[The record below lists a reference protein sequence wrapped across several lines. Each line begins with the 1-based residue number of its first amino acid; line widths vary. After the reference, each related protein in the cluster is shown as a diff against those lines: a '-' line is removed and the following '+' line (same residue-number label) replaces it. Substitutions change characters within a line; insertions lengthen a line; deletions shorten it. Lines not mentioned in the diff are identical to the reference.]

1 MGVDARRNS
10 LELRPLKTSI
20 PILKLKKRK
29 RGQRRPPSARSSQAM
44 AAAFA
49 TPAPKQ
55 AWPPESTPLTA
66 AKRAEHSEGFAYCA
80 GSTKHSECG
89 LPHQG
94 EPIRAPRLQTRLM
107 KEGVVQASCG
117 WLHTAFLLSSGEA
130 YTCGDGSYGK
140 LGSGDT
146 ALKPEPCRVP
156 FSTPV
161 HVMAI
166 SCGQHHTAFVGA
178 DRTVW
183 TCGLGLY
190 GQLGHGEALNELTPR
205 CVEMARGKVVAA
217 ACGDLHTLLLF
228 EDGRPLSCGLGD
240 GGRLGLP
247 VPKGEDG
254 VGCVTTPRE
263 VPLNTYHPRASLSYS
278 FAVLRSCG
286 RSYSLSYRCRS
297 TSSSSRRRPTA
308 WRA

>member
-1 MGVDARRNS
+1 MS
-10 LELRPLKTSI
+10 E
-20 PILKLKKRK
+20 
-29 RGQRRPPSARSSQAM
+29 
-44 AAAFA
+44 AFT
-49 TPAPKQ
+49 TPAPPKQ
-55 AWPPESTPLTA
+55 AWPAESTPLTA
-66 AKRAEHSEGFAYCA
+66 SKRTEHAEGFAYCA

-94 EPIRAPRLQTRLM
+94 EPLRTPRLQTRLM

-117 WLHTAFLLSSGEA
+117 WRHTAFLLSSGEA

-146 ALKPEPCRVP
+146 ALKPEPSCVP
-156 FSTPV
+156 FPTPV

-228 EDGRPLSCGLGD
+228 EDGQALSCGLGES
-240 GGRLGLP
+240 GRLGLP

-263 VPLNTYHPRASLSYS
+263 VPLHALAPSSRLTTIRAFSPYHHPCVLAVVLTRTSL
-278 FAVLRSCG
+278 RCD
-286 RSYSLSYRCRS
+286 RCRS
-297 TSSSSRRRPTA
+297 TWCSSRRAPIA
-308 WRA
+308 SRA

>member
-1 MGVDARRNS
+1 
-10 LELRPLKTSI
+10 
-20 PILKLKKRK
+20 
-29 RGQRRPPSARSSQAM
+29 M
-44 AAAFA
+44 AEAFT

-55 AWPPESTPLTA
+55 AWPAESTPLTA
-66 AKRAEHSEGFAYCA
+66 SKRTEHAEGFAYCA

-94 EPIRAPRLQTRLM
+94 EPLRTPRLQTRLM

-117 WLHTAFLLSSGEA
+117 WRHTAFLLSSGEA
-130 YTCGDGSYGK
+130 YTCGDGTYGK

-146 ALKPEPCRVP
+146 ALKPEPSCVP
-156 FSTPV
+156 FPTPV

-228 EDGRPLSCGLGD
+228 EDGQALSCGLGD
-240 GGRLGLP
+240 SGRLGLP

-263 VPLNTYHPRASLSYS
+263 VRRSTPYHHPYVLALPPSVRSRGRADARTSL
-278 FAVLRSCG
+278 RCD
-286 RSYSLSYRCRS
+286 RCRS
-297 TSSSSRRRPTA
+297 TWCSSRRAPIA
-308 WRA
+308 SRA